1 MSPERAQTTRK
12 AKRKSPSSIRKVT
25 SKTTSK
31 STANTLPVAF
41 KAPLE
46 RSPNKGGWTYV
57 VWPKSAEFFGTRG
70 LVKVTGTMDGIPF
83 RSSFMALGDGRHKL
97 PVKETLR
104 QELGKDI
111 GDTIKVEIQ
120 KRVR

>member
-12 AKRKSPSSIRKVT
+12 TTR
-25 SKTTSK
+25 KTTSK
-31 STANTLPVAF
+31 STANILPVAF
-41 KAPLE
+41 NAPLE

-57 VWPKSAEFFGTRG
+57 AWPKSAEFFGTRG
-70 LVKVTGTMDGIPF
+70 LVKVTGTMDGVPF

-104 QELGKDI
+104 QELGKDV
-111 GDTIKVEIQ
+111 GDTIKVEIRR
-120 KRVR
+120 RVR